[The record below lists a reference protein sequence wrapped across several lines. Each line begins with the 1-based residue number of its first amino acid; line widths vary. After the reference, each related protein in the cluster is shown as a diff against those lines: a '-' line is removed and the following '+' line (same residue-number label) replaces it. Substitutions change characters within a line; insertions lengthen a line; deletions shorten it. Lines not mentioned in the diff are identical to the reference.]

1 MNAAHYKRPESVL
14 VVVYT
19 RHGDVLMLQRVQ
31 PPDFWQ
37 SVTGSLR
44 WGESAADAACRE
56 LSEETGLQ
64 SADRLVDCQRR
75 NTFPIVPPWRDRYA
89 PGVDTNTEHVFK
101 IELPCRPAIRLSP
114 REHSDLRWLPRAA
127 AARLASSY
135 TNREAILQ
143 CVPSG

>member
-1 MNAAHYKRPESVL
+1 VSAAHYKRPESVL

-19 RHGDVLMLQRVQ
+19 RDGDVLMLQRVE

-44 WGESAADAACRE
+44 WGESALEAARRE
-56 LSEETGLQ
+56 LSEETGLA
-64 SADRLVDCQRR
+64 ADGLVDCQLSNR
-75 NTFPIVPPWRDRYA
+75 FPIVPPWRDRYA
-89 PGVDTNTEHVFK
+89 PGVDTNTEYVFR
-101 IELPCRPAIRLSP
+101 IELAQRPAVRLSP
-114 REHSDLRWLPRAA
+114 REHRDSCWLPRAA

-143 CVPSG
+143 CVPPA